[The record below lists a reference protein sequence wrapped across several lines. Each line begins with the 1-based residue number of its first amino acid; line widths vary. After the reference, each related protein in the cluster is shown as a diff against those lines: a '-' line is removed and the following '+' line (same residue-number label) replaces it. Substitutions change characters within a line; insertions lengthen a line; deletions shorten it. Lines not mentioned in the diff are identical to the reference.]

1 MSTYQELKGLK
12 VKFLDSDTSGD
23 RATEGEI
30 FYNSSGPNVSVH
42 IATGAWS
49 AGSNLITNRKN
60 GSGFGPSTAAAFAG
74 GQVTTPSQ
82 NLTEEYNGSGW
93 STSGNLNTARTQLGG
108 TTAGSQTAGLVFG
121 GNIPPGSAPHANES
135 NATEEYD
142 GTSWTSGNNMATT
155 VTAMGGSGTQ
165 TAAFSAG
172 GSEGGTPKNNSQEYD
187 GTNWSN
193 GNNINTARQALAG
206 MGTQTAG
213 LVVGGEVSPP
223 SSSPGA
229 TEEYDG
235 TNWTAGGA
243 TNTGRHSSSGGGTQ
257 TAGIVF
263 AGTTVSPDAV
273 RDETELYDGS
283 SWTEVGDLATARTNV
298 GGYNGPSSSGIC
310 VAGGAPSLT
319 GATEEFNLSI
329 NTTTA
334 AAWASSNNI
343 GTARDA
349 HGAGGT
355 QTAGII
361 FGGNKYPGNTENTEL
376 YDGSSWTETA
386 NLNTARRQTTGCGT
400 QTAALCAGG
409 YTTANSAAT
418 EEWNGSAWT
427 SSGDLATNRR
437 NAGLFGIQTAA
448 VYCGGYDV
456 PDANSTVI
464 QNYDGSSWTN
474 NPASLNTGGNDI
486 AATGSS
492 TAGVIFGYS
501 NNLNGTEEWNG
512 SSMSTGGTMITS
524 KYGRGSAN
532 QAPSENVLS
541 AGGGIPAQTT
551 CEGYDGTSWSTRP
564 SIATAT
570 NSSKGGGTATAA
582 FIAGG
587 GPGAGPIFNTSSEFT
602 GDTTAASA
610 KTIDFD

>member
-1 MSTYQELKGLK
+1 MTDYKTIFGRK
-12 VKFLDSDTSGD
+12 IKFLTSDLDTGE
-23 RATEGEI
+23 AEGEI
-30 FYNSSGPNVSVH
+30 FYSDTDKEFKIAV
-42 IATGAWS
+42 ATGAWAS
-49 AGSNLITNRKN
+49 GTAMSTSRTLAGI
-60 GSGFGPSTAAAFAG
+60 SGGTQTATLAYAGYLGGPGNTAA
-74 GQVTTPSQ
+74 
-82 NLTEEYNGSGW
+82 TESYNGSGW
-93 STSGNLNTARTQLGG
+93 SSGGNVNTARRGGAGIGTQTAALLSCGYSNTSTTNVEEYNGTSWTEVTNAPNANRSAGGGIQTNAMIFANGGTDSSTYDGTNWSSGDALPTAMTQGSGATSTAILASTPPPSGTVTLEYTGSWATGGSLNTARPSGG
-108 TTAGSQTAGLVFG
+108 ICAHSGTVTSAVMAGTRAAPPSARVG
-121 GNIPPGSAPHANES
+121 GI
-135 NATEEYD
+135 TEMYD
-142 GTSWTSGNNMATT
+142 GTSWTTSPATQG
-155 VTAMGGSGTQ
+155 TARNSYMISAGSN
-165 TAAFSAG
+165 TAAV
-172 GSEGGTPKNNSQEYD
+172 
-187 GTNWSN
+187 
-193 GNNINTARQALAG
+193 
-206 MGTQTAG
+206 
-213 LVVGGEVSPP
+213 LV
-223 SSSPGA
+223 
-229 TEEYDG
+229 
-235 TNWTAGGA
+235 
-243 TNTGRHSSSGGGTQ
+243 
-257 TAGIVF
+257 
-263 AGTTVSPDAV
+263 
-273 RDETELYDGS
+273 
-283 SWTEVGDLATARTNV
+283 
-298 GGYNGPSSSGIC
+298 
-310 VAGGAPSLT
+310 GGAPYT
-319 GATEEFNLSI
+319 TATEEFNFGAL
-329 NTTTA
+329 TVGG

-427 SSGDLATNRR
+427 SSNNLATNRR
-437 NAGLFGIQTAA
+437 NAGHFGVQTAA

-512 SSMSTGGTMITS
+512 SSMSTGNTMTTS
-524 KYGRGSAN
+524 KYGRASAN
-532 QAPSENVLS
+532 QAPSENALS

-551 CEGYDGTSWSTRP
+551 CEGYDGTTWSSRA
-564 SIATAT
+564 SISTAT

-587 GPGAGPIFNTSSEFT
+587 GPGAGPIFNTSLEYTEGATSLNL
-602 GDTTAASA
+602 
-610 KTIDFD
+610 KTITDS

>member
-1 MSTYQELKGLK
+1 MTDYKTIFGRK
-12 VKFLDSDTSGD
+12 IKFLTSDLDTGE
-23 RATEGEI
+23 AEGEI
-30 FYNSSGPNVSVH
+30 FYSDTDKEFKIAV
-42 IATGAWS
+42 ATGAWAS
-49 AGSNLITNRKN
+49 GTAMSTSRTLAGI
-60 GSGFGPSTAAAFAG
+60 SGGTQTATLAYAGYLGGPGNTAA
-74 GQVTTPSQ
+74 
-82 NLTEEYNGSGW
+82 TESYNGSGW
-93 STSGNLNTARTQLGG
+93 SSGGNVNTARRGGAGVGTQTAALLVAGYSTESTTNVEEYNGTSWTEVTNVPNANRSAGGGIQTNAMIFANGGTDSSTYDGTNWSSGDALPAAMTQGSGATSTAILASIPPPSGTVTLEYTGSWAAGGSLNTARPSGG
-108 TTAGSQTAGLVFG
+108 ICAHSGPVTSALMAGTRAAPPSARVG
-121 GNIPPGSAPHANES
+121 GI
-135 NATEEYD
+135 TEMYD
-142 GTSWTSGNNMATT
+142 GTSWTTSPATQG
-155 VTAMGGSGTQ
+155 TARNSYMISAGSN
-165 TAAFSAG
+165 TAAV
-172 GSEGGTPKNNSQEYD
+172 
-187 GTNWSN
+187 
-193 GNNINTARQALAG
+193 
-206 MGTQTAG
+206 
-213 LVVGGEVSPP
+213 LV
-223 SSSPGA
+223 
-229 TEEYDG
+229 
-235 TNWTAGGA
+235 
-243 TNTGRHSSSGGGTQ
+243 
-257 TAGIVF
+257 
-263 AGTTVSPDAV
+263 
-273 RDETELYDGS
+273 
-283 SWTEVGDLATARTNV
+283 
-298 GGYNGPSSSGIC
+298 
-310 VAGGAPSLT
+310 GGAPYT
-319 GATEEFNLSI
+319 TATEEFNFGAL
-329 NTTTA
+329 TVGG

-427 SSGDLATNRR
+427 SSNNLATNRR
-437 NAGLFGIQTAA
+437 NAGHFGVQTAA

-512 SSMSTGGTMITS
+512 SSMSTGNTMTTS
-524 KYGRGSAN
+524 KYGRASAN
-532 QAPSENVLS
+532 QAPSENALS

-551 CEGYDGTSWSTRP
+551 CEGYDGTTWSSRA
-564 SIATAT
+564 SISTAT

-587 GPGAGPIFNTSSEFT
+587 GPGAGPIFNTSLEYTEGATSLNL
-602 GDTTAASA
+602 
-610 KTIDFD
+610 KTITDS

>member
-1 MSTYQELKGLK
+1 MAKYIDIKGLSIQTTDTDPEAYVGAWASGGAMPANK
-12 VKFLDSDTSGD
+12 WVGMGAGTQTSNVVSGGGTTPPANGNQVNTTFEYDGSSWTAGGAINTTRFDGAGFGASNTAALIASGGASPGSSRKTEVETYNGTAWTESGNMNTGRGYIAGFGIQTAAVAATGQNTSGN
-23 RATEGEI
+23 E
-30 FYNSSGPNVSVH
+30 
-42 IATGAWS
+42 IAT
-49 AGSNLITNRKN
+49 
-60 GSGFGPSTAAAFAG
+60 
-74 GQVTTPSQ
+74 
-82 NLTEEYNGSGW
+82 TEEYNGSTWSNGEDAPTATQSGAAAGTLTQGLIFGGEIPPSNAATNKTFTYDGTDW
-93 STSGNLNTARTQLGG
+93 TASADMSTSGFA
-108 TTAGSQTAGLVFG
+108 
-121 GNIPPGSAPHANES
+121 
-135 NATEEYD
+135 AT
-142 GTSWTSGNNMATT
+142 GH
-155 VTAMGGSGTQ
+155 GTQ
-165 TAAFSAG
+165 TAALVANLRGPG
-172 GSEGGTPKNNSQEYD
+172 G
-187 GTNWSN
+187 
-193 GNNINTARQALAG
+193 
-206 MGTQTAG
+206 
-213 LVVGGEVSPP
+213 VSK
-223 SSSPGA
+223 
-229 TEEYDG
+229 T
-235 TNWTAGGA
+235 
-243 TNTGRHSSSGGGTQ
+243 
-257 TAGIVF
+257 
-263 AGTTVSPDAV
+263 
-273 RDETELYDGS
+273 
-283 SWTEVGDLATARTNV
+283 
-298 GGYNGPSSSGIC
+298 
-310 VAGGAPSLT
+310 
-319 GATEEFNLSI
+319 TEEFNLSI

-386 NLNTARRQTTGCGT
+386 NLNTARRQTTGTGT
-400 QTAALCAGG
+400 QTSALCAGG

-448 VYCGGYDV
+448 VYCGGYSV

-486 AATGSS
+486 AATGSN

-524 KYGRGSAN
+524 KYGRASAN

-587 GPGAGPIFNTSSEFT
+587 GPGAGPIFNTSLEYTEGATSLNL
-602 GDTTAASA
+602 
-610 KTIDFD
+610 KTITDS

>member
-12 VKFLDSDTSGD
+12 VKFLDSATSGD

-30 FYNSSGPNVSVH
+30 FYNSSGPNVASH

-49 AGSNLITNRKN
+49 AGSNTLDTTNAA
-60 GSGFGPSTAAAFAG
+60 GPAGTQTAAISFGGRNPPAPAF
-74 GQVTTPSQ
+74 VSTS
-82 NLTEEYNGSGW
+82 EEYNGSGW
-93 STSGNLNTARTQLGG
+93 AAGGSLNTARSYIAGMGTQTAALGAGGRTDAPGTNTVNVEEYDGSSWTEGPNLNTARRLQNAGCG
-108 TTAGSQTAGLVFG
+108 TTTAGLVFG
-121 GNIPPGSAPHANES
+121 GAPDYDDTEEWNGTAWTESGNMNTGRGYIAGFGIQTAAVAATGQNTSGNEI
-135 NATEEYD
+135 ATTEEYNGSTWSNGEDAPTATQSGAAAGTLTQGLIFGGEIPPSNAATNKTFTYD
-142 GTSWTSGNNMATT
+142 GTDWTASADMSTSGFAAT
-155 VTAMGGSGTQ
+155 GHGTQ
-165 TAAFSAG
+165 TAALVANLRGPG
-172 GSEGGTPKNNSQEYD
+172 G
-187 GTNWSN
+187 
-193 GNNINTARQALAG
+193 
-206 MGTQTAG
+206 
-213 LVVGGEVSPP
+213 VSK
-223 SSSPGA
+223 
-229 TEEYDG
+229 T
-235 TNWTAGGA
+235 
-243 TNTGRHSSSGGGTQ
+243 
-257 TAGIVF
+257 
-263 AGTTVSPDAV
+263 
-273 RDETELYDGS
+273 
-283 SWTEVGDLATARTNV
+283 
-298 GGYNGPSSSGIC
+298 
-310 VAGGAPSLT
+310 
-319 GATEEFNLSI
+319 TEEFNLSI

-386 NLNTARRQTTGCGT
+386 NLNTARRQTTGTGT
-400 QTAALCAGG
+400 QTSALCAGG

-448 VYCGGYDV
+448 VYCGGYSV

-486 AATGSS
+486 AATGSN

-524 KYGRGSAN
+524 KYGRASAN

-587 GPGAGPIFNTSSEFT
+587 GPGAGPIFNTSLEFT

>member
-1 MSTYQELKGLK
+1 MTDYKTIFGRK
-12 VKFLDSDTSGD
+12 IKFLTSDLDTGE
-23 RATEGEI
+23 AEGEI
-30 FYNSSGPNVSVH
+30 FYSDTDKEFKIAV
-42 IATGAWS
+42 ATGAWAS
-49 AGSNLITNRKN
+49 GTAMSTSRTLAGI
-60 GSGFGPSTAAAFAG
+60 SGGTQTATLAYAGYLGGPGNTAA
-74 GQVTTPSQ
+74 
-82 NLTEEYNGSGW
+82 TESYNGSGW
-93 STSGNLNTARTQLGG
+93 SSGGNVNTARRGGAGVGTQTAALLVAGYSTESTTNVEEYNGTSWTEVTNVPNANRSAGGGIQTNAMIFANGGTDSSTYDGTNWSSGDALPAAMTQGSGATSTAILASIPPPSGTVTLEYTGSWAAGGSLNTARPSGG
-108 TTAGSQTAGLVFG
+108 ICAHSGPVTSAVMAGTRAAPPSARVG
-121 GNIPPGSAPHANES
+121 GI
-135 NATEEYD
+135 TEMYD
-142 GTSWTSGNNMATT
+142 GTSWTTSPATQG
-155 VTAMGGSGTQ
+155 TARNSYMISAGSN
-165 TAAFSAG
+165 TAAV
-172 GSEGGTPKNNSQEYD
+172 
-187 GTNWSN
+187 
-193 GNNINTARQALAG
+193 
-206 MGTQTAG
+206 
-213 LVVGGEVSPP
+213 LV
-223 SSSPGA
+223 
-229 TEEYDG
+229 
-235 TNWTAGGA
+235 
-243 TNTGRHSSSGGGTQ
+243 
-257 TAGIVF
+257 
-263 AGTTVSPDAV
+263 
-273 RDETELYDGS
+273 
-283 SWTEVGDLATARTNV
+283 
-298 GGYNGPSSSGIC
+298 
-310 VAGGAPSLT
+310 GGAPYT
-319 GATEEFNLSI
+319 TATEEFNFGAL
-329 NTTTA
+329 TVGG

-427 SSGDLATNRR
+427 SSNNLATNRR
-437 NAGLFGIQTAA
+437 NAGHFGVQTAA

-512 SSMSTGGTMITS
+512 SSMSTGNTMTTS
-524 KYGRGSAN
+524 KYGRASAN
-532 QAPSENVLS
+532 QAPSENALS

-551 CEGYDGTSWSTRP
+551 CEGYDGTTWSSRA
-564 SIATAT
+564 SISTAT

-587 GPGAGPIFNTSSEFT
+587 GPGAGPIFNTSLEYTEGATSLNL
-602 GDTTAASA
+602 
-610 KTIDFD
+610 KTITDS